1 MADAPQD
8 QIAPLLTPEG
18 WELLASLGP
27 YREDEAFRLNASLR
41 KAGHSPELVSAV
53 LTQSRLR
60 TKAEA
65 KFGEFARQMI
75 FTQAGL
81 EQATRLT
88 VAARHAQRFAEA
100 GVGHVADLGCG
111 LGADAMALASLDIA
125 VTAVEMDET
134 TAACATMN
142 LIPFRNAT
150 VVHSDA
156 TVGVARGDRR
166 RLAGSGPAHHLHLGH
181 QADLGSGGLLPAA
194 VLRGVAGRLRPA
206 PWA

>member
-1 MADAPQD
+1 MTDAPQEH
-8 QIAPLLTPEG
+8 IAPILTPEG

-27 YREDEAFRLNASLR
+27 YREDEAFRLTASLR

-75 FTQAGL
+75 FTKAGL

-100 GVGHVADLGCG
+100 GIGHVADLGCG
-111 LGADAMALASLDIA
+111 LGADSMALASLDLS
-125 VTAVEMDET
+125 
-134 TAACATMN
+134 
-142 LIPFRNAT
+142 LI
-150 VVHSDA
+150 HI
-156 TVGVARGDRR
+156 
-166 RLAGSGPAHHLHLGH
+166 
-181 QADLGSGGLLPAA
+181 
-194 VLRGVAGRLRPA
+194 
-206 PWA
+206 